1 MSPALSSKSW
11 AGPSLRGASAPAP
24 AKRGAPQFLFSDSPL
39 SKKPPRAFRG
49 RANGASCRRFLTPS
63 PVPQLCMRARVC
75 VCVCVCVCVHYTLSF
90 SGRFLDVA
98 LISSWSKAGA
108 GVARISGVGLSSL
121 KPSPFLPWVPAEG
134 HCEPSFQLCSQGV
147 GRGTF
152 SLVDSPDGDL
162 GPSQSPWTRQAGLC
176 EGAPLPRSPLPHS
189 RLTAPRASGCWLR
202 SHRARLFLFFLLGLG
217 RWWQSLTLRDTGREE
232 AKRRYF

>member
-75 VCVCVCVCVHYTLSF
+75 VCVCVHYTLSF

-147 GRGTF
+147 GRGTLRLRLF
-152 SLVDSPDGDL
+152 YDQIL
-162 GPSQSPWTRQAGLC
+162 GRLPCCWGLC
-176 EGAPLPRSPLPHS
+176 G
-189 RLTAPRASGCWLR
+189 GW
-202 SHRARLFLFFLLGLG
+202 GK
-217 RWWQSLTLRDTGREE
+217 
-232 AKRRYF
+232 KR